1 MVLHTPPKG
10 AYRDPPLAPLHR
22 AFDFIHL
29 GAYNHPI
36 QTWPLRRLGGS
47 GVGAFLEPMDDAFAY
62 GTPAIQ
68 GLF

>member
-1 MVLHTPPKG
+1 MVAHNQ
-10 AYRDPPLAPLHR
+10 LAPLHR
-22 AFDFIHL
+22 AFGFIHL

-36 QTWPLRRLGGS
+36 QTRAWPLRRLGGS
-47 GVGAFLEPMDDAFAY
+47 GVGSFLEPMHDAFAY